1 MSKRQKKQSR
11 PHPSAPA
18 EPRPPLLLFTAV
30 IAGLL
35 LVALA
40 TLKFLG
46 QKSDDQTY
54 IRRPKG
60 TITYTRD
67 IAPII
72 YEQCLTCHRPGD
84 SAHLDLVSY
93 SDAKKYAK
101 LISKVVA
108 SGYMPPWLPEPG
120 FAEFLD
126 ERLLTPD
133 QIGLIQQWAAEGA
146 VEGNPAD
153 LPPAPKSV
161 EGWQL
166 GKPDLVITMPEPY
179 LLAANGK
186 DVYRNFVIPI
196 PVDQTRFV
204 QAVEF
209 RPGNPKVVHHAA
221 MRRVPEDDRHVQV
234 VRVVQ
239 ELLADP
245 EQVFRALRV
254 PRDTRSH
261 ARVHHAVVAPG
272 EARFQGT
279 QEVHV

>member
-18 EPRPPLLLFTAV
+18 DQRPPLLFFAAV

-35 LVALA
+35 VVALA

-54 IRRPKG
+54 VRRPKG

-72 YEQCLTCHRPGD
+72 YEQCLTCHRPGE

-126 ERLLTPD
+126 ERRLTPD

-153 LPPAPKSV
+153 LPPPPKWV

-179 LLAANGK
+179 LLPANGK

-209 RPGNPKVVHHAA
+209 RPGNSKVVHHAA
-221 MRRVPEDDRHVQV
+221 MRIDTTPLSRKVDAEDPGPGFGGMTFPESTSVPNGQF
-234 VRVVQ
+234 
-239 ELLADP
+239 LN
-245 EQVFRALRV
+245 
-254 PRDTRSH
+254 
-261 ARVHHAVVAPG
+261 
-272 EARFQGT
+272 
-279 QEVHV
+279 